1 MSDVLQMSFS
11 QMQALSQAFSTA
23 SNDLGSLNGNIT
35 NFLSTI
41 SSTIGNWITDSA
53 RMKSNAEGIQSSL
66 TSVKNNTMGTW
77 QGQQADKFQSQTYPA
92 IESAMKAF
100 ITALDDF
107 SNTLKSKCT
116 DLEDTL
122 TPINENVK
130 NESTDCQDQ
139 STWVSRY
146 AQEHQDAENRN

>member
-41 SSTIGNWITDSA
+41 TSTISDWTT
-53 RMKSNAEGIQSSL
+53 KSQTMQSDAEGIQSTL
-66 TSVKNNTMGTW
+66 TKVKDNTMGTW
-77 QGQQADKFQSQTYPA
+77 QGQQAEKFQGQTYPV
-92 IESAMKAF
+92 IESAMQKF
-100 ITALDDF
+100 ITALEDF
-107 SNTLKSKCT
+107 SGTLSDKCKE
-116 DLEDTL
+116 LENYL
-122 TPINENVK
+122 TPINTNIK
-130 NESTDCQDQ
+130 NEATDCQNQ

-146 AQEHQDAENRN
+146 AQEHQNAENIG

>member
-53 RMKSNAEGIQSSL
+53 KMKGNAEDIQL
-66 TSVKNNTMGTW
+66 DICKKQYYGHLAGTA
-77 QGQQADKFQSQTYPA
+77 G
-92 IESAMKAF
+92 
-100 ITALDDF
+100 
-107 SNTLKSKCT
+107 
-116 DLEDTL
+116 
-122 TPINENVK
+122 
-130 NESTDCQDQ
+130 
-139 STWVSRY
+139 R
-146 AQEHQDAENRN
+146 